1 MRRRS
6 IVVLLAGCASL
17 AAPAGASAHA
27 RSATVALDYKLVLD
41 AGTRAIDGMSVA
53 ILDGD
58 RDLRVT
64 AHRPATVTVIGDLG
78 EPMLRIGPA
87 GAWANRASVTAAA
100 EKLVAAGNGWTRL
113 SSHPSYAWHEHRLA
127 PPPYGAGAGNR
138 ARFVIPVSVAGRHAA
153 IAGRFVRHTRP
164 ALWPWALIAIVLAAS
179 AAVAAR
185 RRWAVATPLGGVA
198 GAAAVTALA
207 AFSVA
212 DAPNGRVAWTQL
224 GLGLF
229 LAAVMFVTLA
239 RTRGSRRT
247 AVAGLLGAI
256 AAAVSLGSIGVF
268 RHGVV
273 VSALPAELTR
283 LLVEVALVWGAA
295 AAVTSMRHEGRP

>member
-1 MRRRS
+1 MRRSS
-6 IVVLLAGCASL
+6 IVVLLAALSL

-41 AGTRAIDGMSVA
+41 AGSRAIRGMSVA

-58 RDLRVT
+58 RDLRIS
-64 AHRPATVTVIGDLG
+64 ARGRSMVTVFGDLG

-87 GAWANRASVTAAA
+87 GAWVNRGSVTAAA
-100 EKLVAAGNGWTRL
+100 EKLTAAGRGWKRL
-113 SSHPSYAWHEHRLA
+113 SPGATFTWHEHRLA
-127 PPPYGAGAGNR
+127 PPPWRQGAGKH
-138 ARFVIPVSVAGRHAA
+138 ARFVIPVAVNGRRDVVAGT
-153 IAGRFVRHTRP
+153 FVRHARP
-164 ALWPWALIAIVLAAS
+164 ALWPWTLLAIVLAGLAFVS
-179 AAVAAR
+179 TR
-185 RRWAVATPLGGVA
+185 FGWAVATPLGAVA

-229 LAAVMFVTLA
+229 LAAVMFVTLI
-239 RTRGSRRT
+239 RSHGSRRA
-247 AVAGLLGAI
+247 AVSGLLGAI

-273 VSALPAELTR
+273 ISALPAQVSR
-283 LLVEVALVWGAA
+283 LLVEIALVWGAA
-295 AAVTSMRHEGRP
+295 AAVTSIRREGRR